1 MMAGY
6 QVRWTE
12 TAVSLLEDIADRTVQ
27 AKLLN
32 AAAELADEP
41 QLRGRPL
48 KGNLG
53 GYRSLHWSRYR
64 IIYLIDEGTK
74 TVFVLAVGR
83 RIEGKSRDVYQIAR
97 RLLRQG
103 LLELPADQDEGEHP

>member
-1 MMAGY
+1 MAAY

-12 TAVSLLEDIADRTVQ
+12 TAVSLLKEIADRRTQ
-27 AKLLN
+27 AKLLE

-64 IIYLIDEGTK
+64 IIYLTDDESD
-74 TVFVLAVGR
+74 TVYVMAVGMR
-83 RIEGKSRDVYQIAR
+83 TEGKSRDVYQIAR
-97 RLLRQG
+97 KLLRQG
-103 LLELPADQDEGEHP
+103 LLELPADKDEGEHP

>member
-1 MMAGY
+1 MAAY

-12 TAVSLLEDIADRTVQ
+12 TAVGLLQDIADRTIQ
-27 AKLLN
+27 AKLLD
-32 AAAELADEP
+32 AADELADEP

-64 IIYLIDEGTK
+64 IIYLIDDESD
-74 TVFVLAVGR
+74 TVFVLAVGMR
-83 RIEGKSRDVYQIAR
+83 TEGKSRDVYQIAR
-97 RLLRQG
+97 KLLRQG
-103 LLELPADQDEGEHP
+103 LLELPADE